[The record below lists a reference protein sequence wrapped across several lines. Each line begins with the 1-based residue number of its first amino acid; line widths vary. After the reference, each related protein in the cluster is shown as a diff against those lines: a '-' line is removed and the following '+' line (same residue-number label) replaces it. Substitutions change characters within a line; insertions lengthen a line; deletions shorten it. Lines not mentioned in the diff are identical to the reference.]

1 MIKRRLT
8 NKKLDNQ
15 LNTREN
21 TDVIQYEIG
30 KINNIRLSI
39 MMLCICKVDS
49 ILSLNLTL
57 KYKVI
62 YE

>member
-30 KINNIRLSI
+30 KNNNIRLSI

>member
-30 KINNIRLSI
+30 KKNNIRLSI